1 MVAMLYFEN
10 ADIIGMYESWDLARE
25 DLAAFVH
32 EHPEV
37 SDEVG
42 LRIFEDGVPAGEFV
56 LASELL
62 GSGTAQPA

>member
-10 ADIIGMYESWDLARE
+10 ADIIGTYESWDLARE

-42 LRIFEDGVPAGEFV
+42 LRAFEDGVPSGEFV

-62 GSGTAQPA
+62 RSGTAQPA